1 MPCDVYTC
9 RVSEGGDAAFF
20 CIDQEIVFAMIDQLF
35 EFVMN
40 HPLLVGA
47 FLLVLI
53 AWIVYETRSA
63 ASNAVS
69 STQATQ
75 LINREDAVVLDI
87 RESKDFKAGHIA
99 GARNIPQS
107 SLDSRMSELDKVKSQ
122 PIIVVC
128 KHGQSSGAAQAKL
141 AKAGF
146 ERAMKLRGGMAQW
159 QADGLPVV
167 KK

>member
-1 MPCDVYTC
+1 
-9 RVSEGGDAAFF
+9 
-20 CIDQEIVFAMIDQLF
+20 MIDQLL
-35 EFVMN
+35 EFVQN

-47 FLLVLI
+47 FLLVLV
-53 AWIVYETRSA
+53 AWLIYETRSA
-63 ASNAVS
+63 STNAVT

-87 RESKDFKAGHIA
+87 RETKDFKAGHIA

-107 SLDSRMSELDKVKSQ
+107 NIDSRMSELNKVKNQ

-128 KHGQSSGAAQAKL
+128 KQGQSSGVVQTKL

-146 ERAMKLRGGMAQW
+146 ERVFKLKGGMAQW
-159 QADGLPVV
+159 QADSLPVV

>member
-1 MPCDVYTC
+1 
-9 RVSEGGDAAFF
+9 
-20 CIDQEIVFAMIDQLF
+20 MIDQLF
-35 EFVMN
+35 EFVQN

-47 FLLVLI
+47 FVLVLT
-53 AWIVYETRSA
+53 AWIAYEVRN
-63 ASNAVS
+63 ASTSGVTS
-69 STQATQ
+69 SEATQ

-87 RESKDFKAGHIA
+87 REANDFKAGHIA

-107 SLDSRMSELDKVKSQ
+107 KLDSRLTELDKFKGK

-128 KHGQSSGAAQAKL
+128 KHGQSSGAALVKL
-141 AKAGF
+141 NKAGF
-146 ERAMKLRGGMAQW
+146 ERVFKLKGGITQW

>member
-1 MPCDVYTC
+1 MVYTLAF
-9 RVSEGGDAAFF
+9 RVPYPTDILAISDKECAGP
-20 CIDQEIVFAMIDQLF
+20 MIDQLF
-35 EFVMN
+35 EFVQN

-47 FLLVLI
+47 FLMVLT
-53 AWIVYETRSA
+53 AWIIYEVRNSA
-63 ASNAVS
+63 ASGVT

-75 LINREDAVVLDI
+75 LINREDAVVVDT
-87 RESKDFKAGHIA
+87 REAGDFKAGHIA

-107 SLDSRMSELDKVKSQ
+107 KVDERMKELEKLKDK

-128 KHGQSSGAAQAKL
+128 KSGQSSGITVAKL

-146 ERAMKLRGGMAQW
+146 TRVFKLKGGMMQW
-159 QADGLPVV
+159 QADGLPMV

>member
-1 MPCDVYTC
+1 
-9 RVSEGGDAAFF
+9 
-20 CIDQEIVFAMIDQLF
+20 MIDQLF
-35 EFVMN
+35 EFVQN

-47 FLLVLI
+47 FLLVLV
-53 AWIVYETRSA
+53 AWLIYETRSA
-63 ASNAVS
+63 STNAVT

-87 RESKDFKAGHIA
+87 RESKDFKTGHIA
-99 GARNIPQS
+99 GARNIPHNK
-107 SLDSRMSELDKVKSQ
+107 LDNRMNELDKVKNQ

-128 KHGQSSGAAQAKL
+128 KHGQSAGAVQTKL

-146 ERAMKLRGGMAQW
+146 ERVTKLKGGMAQW
-159 QADGLPVV
+159 QADSLPVV